1 MVTFLLSISFLMP
14 LTPLCVKFFS
24 LVFGGGGD
32 HLGTNLL
39 ESKGGVWNL
48 QKNNVQVKTAIFTW
62 FLCILQKEKH
72 RFLYILK
79 SAAFEKLTHF
89 LSILLHV
96 FFGQDLFNIFCGCAI
111 NLKYVDN
118 RLILK

>member
-1 MVTFLLSISFLMP
+1 MP

-24 LVFGGGGD
+24 LVFGDGGD

-48 QKNNVQVKTAIFTW
+48 QKNNVQVKATIFTW
-62 FLCILQKEKH
+62 FLCFLQKEKH

-79 SAAFEKLTHF
+79 SAAFEKKT
-89 LSILLHV
+89 
-96 FFGQDLFNIFCGCAI
+96 LF
-111 NLKYVDN
+111 VDIITC
-118 RLILK
+118 LFWSGSV